1 MPIRNKEDAHRV
13 LRHVSDEKRF
23 YCHDGKI
30 LNNLYELK
38 NALENISHACYI
50 HHVTEEKNDFA
61 RWVRDVLGDDKLA
74 NDLAKAH
81 AGNAVAIV
89 SPKTS
94 GGYLVSVRVPR
105 ESSVSA
111 EAFCRRFPTGGGR
124 RTAAG
129 INDLPGAELEGFAT
143 LFEEQFRAG

>member
-1 MPIRNKEDAHRV
+1 MPIRNKEDALRV

-74 NDLAKAH
+74 NDLAKASTQKE
-81 AGNAVAIV
+81 AAIIV
-89 SPKTS
+89 KDRIAW
-94 GGYLVSVRVPR
+94 LQ
-105 ESSVSA
+105 
-111 EAFCRRFPTGGGR
+111 
-124 RTAAG
+124 
-129 INDLPGAELEGFAT
+129 D
-143 LFEEQFRAG
+143 RA